1 MRHLKRLS
9 ILKVI
14 LMLFLLVREMWSF
27 YAQRHSSMIPSLTFI
42 SCKIGQLT
50 NGFIDVTPFDL
61 FQAPEFGFYVVCL
74 KKFLHRMCY

>member
-1 MRHLKRLS
+1 
-9 ILKVI
+9 
-14 LMLFLLVREMWSF
+14 
-27 YAQRHSSMIPSLTFI
+27 MIPSLTFI